1 MKTRRNLLFYL
12 MFFILSLKSFAQDPS
27 VKVVGIG
34 NGLNESESVNAAL
47 RNCIEKTYG
56 VFINISSEVEND
68 QLVKDKISSV
78 AQGSIKSYKIIESLD
93 GGKQVTISAELSPSK
108 VVEIVKAQG
117 YKIELKGS
125 VYAQNALIEEYYKK
139 QESEII
145 KDFINRCSNINYFDF
160 KYTVTEP
167 RSAKGM
173 SFREID
179 DDKIIQAIE
188 SNYDH
193 LAAQCSLKKKDFFP
207 SLPSSIAKR
216 MPWMTCFP
224 YLGKEKFAGNIF
236 FNFKGGFQPMGGWPP
251 SSELMVKM
259 QKENIQ
265 FIQILCTPS
274 FNKNY
279 ISSIES
285 LIKLLNAIN
294 ISDVKGFE
302 IASGQPYSVILG
314 NLNPFILGVD
324 NQVFY
329 LRNPASIRLIS
340 HFFDRVYFSSTCINL
355 SSQTFDQASEV
366 IAELPSFHYYNLLKG
381 ERMTE
386 TKEVS
391 GKYSLPYSGGAA
403 IKIDPFARTFRYTNN
418 VVDSKYIVTFV
429 PSRLILFYD
438 MDGLS
443 KLSEIKLQSR
453 NGLFEIEY

>member
-12 MFFILSLKSFAQDPS
+12 MFFMLILKSFAQDPS
-27 VKVVGIG
+27 VKVIGIG

-78 AQGSIKSYKIIESLD
+78 AQGSIKSYKVIESLN
-93 GGKQVTISAELSPSK
+93 GGKQVTISAELSPTK
-108 VVEIVKAQG
+108 VVELLKAQG

-125 VYAQNALIEEYYKK
+125 IYAQNALIEEYYKK
-139 QESEII
+139 QEFEII

-167 RSAKGM
+167 RSTKSM
-173 SFREID
+173 SIGKID
-179 DDKIIQAIE
+179 DEKIIQAIE
-188 SNYDH
+188 INYDH
-193 LAAQCSLKKKDFFP
+193 LAAQFSLKKKDLVRSEWKSFAKRMNWNEFFP
-207 SLPSSIAKR
+207 SLGGKINTFYKFEGESGWEFRNMFDHLYP
-216 MPWMTCFP
+216 
-224 YLGKEKFAGNIF
+224 LGI
-236 FNFKGGFQPMGGWPP
+236 M
-251 SSELMVKM
+251 LYDKM

-314 NLNPFILGVD
+314 NLNPFIWGVD

-329 LRNPASIRLIS
+329 LRNPESIQLIS
-340 HFFDRVYFSSTCINL
+340 HFFYRLRLSSTCINL
-355 SSQTFDQASEV
+355 SSQTFDQAIGV
-366 IAELPSFHYYNLLKG
+366 IAELPRLKNG
-381 ERMTE
+381 DLEMIE
-386 TKEVS
+386 I
-391 GKYSLPYSGGAA
+391 LPYSKATA
-403 IKIDPFARTFRYTNN
+403 IKIHPFSRTLHHTDNLGDHYYF
-418 VVDSKYIVTFV
+418 ITFV

-438 MDGLS
+438 IDGLS
-443 KLSEIKLQSR
+443 KLNEIKLQPR
-453 NGLFEIEY
+453 NGLYGLEYNSN